1 MSWIQKTNVTHSML
15 ATIHLCACV
24 FVIMCVC
31 MFSGQLKLKVLGGRL
46 GSFTITRW
54 SIHVPGSPDTT
65 LLVEYLGQQKQ
76 PLVVPEGGS
85 QGQRD
90 TVTFGD
96 FLACREPPSFRFFA
110 GSLLCV

>member
-1 MSWIQKTNVTHSML
+1 ML

-24 FVIMCVC
+24 FVIMCVF

-46 GSFTITRW
+46 GSFTIIRW
-54 SIHVPGSPDTT
+54 SIHVSGSPDTT
-65 LLVEYLGQQKQ
+65 PLIEYLRQQKQ

-85 QGQRD
+85 QGHRD
-90 TVTFGD
+90 AVTFGD
-96 FLACREPPSFRFFA
+96 FLACREPPSFCLFA